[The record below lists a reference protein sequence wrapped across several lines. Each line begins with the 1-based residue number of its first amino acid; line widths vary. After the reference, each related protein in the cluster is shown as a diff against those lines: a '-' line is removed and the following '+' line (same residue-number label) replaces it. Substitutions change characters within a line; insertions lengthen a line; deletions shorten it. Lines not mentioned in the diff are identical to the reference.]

1 MCWSRSDSVML
12 LAVRVFLSVF
22 SFLCAFC
29 VFSMFLFV
37 LLACLCNS
45 LLLLF
50 VSVALFS
57 SFVALLFAS
66 YVLSMFVPPV

>member
-12 LAVRVFLSVF
+12 LAVRVFLSVC
-22 SFLCAFC
+22 SFLCDFC

-50 VSVALFS
+50 VSVAFFS